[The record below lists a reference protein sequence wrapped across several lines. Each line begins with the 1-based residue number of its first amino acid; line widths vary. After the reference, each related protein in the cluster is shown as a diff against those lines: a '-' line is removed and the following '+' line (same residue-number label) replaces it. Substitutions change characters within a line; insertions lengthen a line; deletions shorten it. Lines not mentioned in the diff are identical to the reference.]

1 MVFLSRFSLANR
13 SLIAL
18 ASITVVLVG
27 FVVLP
32 LLKQDELPPVTY
44 PAIELITAYP
54 GATPEQVEQDVTTPL
69 EENIRGLQ
77 QVQQVTSQSSGRL
90 SLITVLYN
98 DGTDLD
104 TAQQKLAA
112 QVRQVQPALP
122 ANVTPELQAFNPADL
137 PILLLTVTST
147 EDVQVL
153 APALNQYVLPAL
165 QGVSGVGAITITGV
179 RQQVVT
185 VNLDLHK
192 LQTYGIS
199 LDQVQQALQANN
211 MTIPAG
217 EVTSN
222 DQTFAI
228 RVGNTFNSLQDL
240 ENLIVGR
247 AGNPSPGPGQP
258 SSNAGTRQVSLGDIA
273 SIKED
278 LAPASTLTRVNGK
291 PSLGIAITKTADGNT
306 VAISQ
311 AIKAQLPDLETK
323 LGHHARITILDDQAL
338 AIQAS
343 IAGLV
348 REGLLGAGFAILVI
362 LLFLLSLRSTL
373 VIAISIPLSVIIALI
388 ALWTQGYSLNVM
400 TLAGL
405 IIAVGRIVDDSIV
418 VLENI
423 SRHLRNG
430 EPKRTATLSGVQE
443 VAGAITAS
451 TLTTVAVFLPLA
463 FLGGFVGEYT
473 HPLALTI
480 TFALLASL
488 LIALT
493 VIPVLAYWFLKA
505 PRHVHEQQVSS
516 AKSTLLERGYTPL
529 ITWVTTHR
537 MLTVMLAIVLLAGS
551 FGLLPLLPV
560 NAFSSQGATSF
571 SFTLTLPPNTSL
583 ARTDLAARQVEGV
596 LAGTHG
602 IQTYQATVGTSAIGS
617 SPTGG
622 TNAATFTVTVKHN
635 VALPTVQHTVQDRL
649 NTLVD
654 IGTLSFQ
661 TQINDIVDV
670 TVQAPDEQMLRQAT
684 RQVFDAVK
692 QTPNTTDAASDL
704 ASAVPFINVQVD
716 PGKASLHGLTALQVG
731 QALQEIYT
739 GNIVT
744 RVVLNGIQ
752 QGVELKIAT
761 QAFTLQQMQNMLIPG
776 PSGAVRLGDVA
787 AITRVNG
794 PLQITH
800 MDGSR
805 AATITLTVTGQNV
818 GGVIQDVQNR
828 LATLTLPRGAT
839 AQLGGTATGANN
851 VLTQLLLAL
860 LFAIPIVMII
870 MVVTFRS
877 VIQPFILLVSIPFAA
892 AGAIVLAVITQT
904 AISDS
909 TLFGFLMLIGIVVTN
924 AIVLIDRVN
933 HFRARGMDA
942 RAAVIAGGQQRVRPI
957 LMTAVA
963 TIMALI
969 PVALGIGGADNAIIS
984 SSLAII
990 VIGGLASSTFLTL
1003 LFVPTLYVIVENT
1016 RDRLSKKQDT
1026 ALLETGEQIAI
1037 EG

>member
-18 ASITVVLVG
+18 ASVAVILAG
-27 FVVLP
+27 LVVLP
-32 LLKQDELPPVTY
+32 LLKQDELPPITY
-44 PAIELITAYP
+44 PAIELIAAYP
-54 GATPEQVEQDVTTPL
+54 GATPEQVEQDITTPL

-77 QVQQVTSQSSGRL
+77 QVQQVTSQSSEGL

-122 ANVTPELQAFNPADL
+122 TNVTPALQVFNPADL

-147 EDVQVL
+147 EDVQTL
-153 APALNQYVLPAL
+153 APALNQYVLPTL
-165 QGVSGVGAITITGV
+165 QGVSGVGTVTVTGV
-179 RQQVVT
+179 RQHIVT
-185 VNLDLHK
+185 VTLDLNK

-199 LDQVQQALQANN
+199 LNQVQQALQANN

-217 EVTSN
+217 EVTAN

-240 ENLIVGR
+240 ENLIIGR
-247 AGNPSPGPGQP
+247 VGNPSPGSTQP
-258 SSNAGTRQVSLGDIA
+258 SSSAVSRPVRLGDVA
-273 SIKED
+273 SVQED
-278 LAPASTLTRVNGK
+278 LAPSSTLTRVNGQ

-306 VAISQ
+306 VAVSQ

-323 LGHHARITILDDQAL
+323 LGHHARITVLDDQAP

-343 IAGLV
+343 IAELA
-348 REGLLGAGFAILVI
+348 REGLLGAAFAILVI
-362 LLFLLSLRSTL
+362 LLFLLSLRSTA

-388 ALWTQGYSLNVM
+388 ALWIQGYSLNVI

-405 IIAVGRIVDDSIV
+405 IIAVGRIVDDAIV

-430 EPKRTATLSGVQE
+430 ESKRTATLSGVQE
-443 VAGAITAS
+443 VASAITAS

-463 FLGGFVGEYT
+463 FIGGFVGEYT

-480 TFALLASL
+480 TIALLASL

-505 PRHVHEQQVSS
+505 PERVHEQQVSS
-516 AKSTLLERGYTPL
+516 AKPTLLERGYTPL

-537 MLTVMLAIVLLAGS
+537 VLTVILAIMLLVGS
-551 FGLLPLLPV
+551 FALLPLLPV
-560 NAFSSQGATSF
+560 NVFSNQGATSF

-596 LAGTHG
+596 LAETQG
-602 IQTYQATVGTSAIGS
+602 IQTYQATVGTSATGS
-617 SPTGG
+617 STAGE
-622 TNAATFTVTVKHN
+622 TNAATFTVTVKPN
-635 VALPTVQHTVQDRL
+635 VALPAVQHTVQDRL
-649 NTLVD
+649 NALVN

-661 TQINDIVDV
+661 TQINNIVDV
-670 TVQAPDEQMLRQAT
+670 TVQAPDDQTLRQAT
-684 RQVFDAVK
+684 QQVFDAVK
-692 QTPNTTDAASDL
+692 QTPNTTGATSDL
-704 ASAVPFINVQVD
+704 GSAVPFINVQVD
-716 PGKASLHGLTALQVG
+716 QGLASLRGLTALQVG

-739 GNIVT
+739 GNMVT

-761 QAFTLQQMQNMLIPG
+761 SAYTIQQMQTMLIPG
-776 PSGAVRLGDVA
+776 PLGAVRLGEVA
-787 AITRVNG
+787 TITQVNG
-794 PLQITH
+794 PVQITH
-800 MDGSR
+800 IDGSR

-818 GGVIQDVQNR
+818 GGVIQEVQNR
-828 LATLTLPRGAT
+828 LATLTLPHDAT
-839 AQLGGTATGANN
+839 AQLGGTATEANN

-860 LFAIPIVMII
+860 LFAIPIVLII
-870 MVVTFRS
+870 MAVTFRS
-877 VIQPFILLVSIPFAA
+877 VIQPLILLVSIPFAA
-892 AGAIVLAVITQT
+892 VGALVLAAITQT

-963 TIMALI
+963 TIMALMPI
-969 PVALGIGGADNAIIS
+969 ALGIGGANNAIVS

-1016 RDRLSKKQDT
+1016 RDRWKKKQNT
-1026 ALLETGEQIAI
+1026 AL
-1037 EG
+1037 

>member
-1 MVFLSRFSLANR
+1 MVFLTRFSLANR

-18 ASITVVLVG
+18 ASVAVVLVG

-77 QVQQVTSQSSGRL
+77 QVQQVTSQSSEGL
-90 SLITVLYN
+90 SLITVLFN

-122 ANVTPELQAFNPADL
+122 TNVTPGLRVFNPADI
-137 PILLLTVTST
+137 PVLLLTVTST

-165 QGVSGVGAITITGV
+165 QGVNGVGAVTITGV
-179 RQQVVT
+179 RQQIVT
-185 VNLDLHK
+185 VTLDLNK
-192 LQTYGIS
+192 LQAYGIS
-199 LDQVQQALQANN
+199 PDQVQQALQANN

-217 EVTSN
+217 EATAN

-240 ENLIVGR
+240 GNLVVGR
-247 AGNPSPGPGQP
+247 ADNPSSRPSQP
-258 SSNAGTRQVSLGDIA
+258 ASMLVRLGDVA
-273 SIKED
+273 SIRED
-278 LAPASTLTRVNGK
+278 LAPSSTLTRVNGK

-306 VAISQ
+306 VAVSQ
-311 AIKAQLPDLETK
+311 AIRAQLPDLEAK
-323 LGHHARITILDDQAL
+323 LGHSAQVTVLDDQAP

-343 IAGLV
+343 IAELV
-348 REGLLGAGFAILVI
+348 REGLLGAAFAILVI
-362 LLFLLSLRSTL
+362 LLFLLSLRSTA
-373 VIAISIPLSVIIALI
+373 VISISIPLSVIIALI

-405 IIAVGRIVDDSIV
+405 IIAVGRIVDDAIV

-443 VAGAITAS
+443 VASAITAS

-463 FLGGFVGEYT
+463 FIGGFVGEYT

-493 VIPVLAYWFLKA
+493 VIPVLAYWFLKE
-505 PRHVHEQQVSS
+505 PGRVHEQQVSS
-516 AKSTLLERGYTPL
+516 AKPTLLERGYTPL
-529 ITWVTTHR
+529 ITWVTNHR
-537 MLTVMLAIVLLAGS
+537 LLTVVLAIVLLAGS
-551 FGLLPLLPV
+551 FALLPLLPV
-560 NAFSSQGATSF
+560 NAFSNQGATSF

-596 LAGTHG
+596 LAEAQG
-602 IQTYQATVGTSAIGS
+602 IQNYQATVGTSATGS
-617 SPTGG
+617 SATGG
-622 TNAATFTVTVKHN
+622 TNAATFTVTVKPN
-635 VALPTVQHTVQDRL
+635 VALATVQRTVQDRL
-649 NTLVD
+649 DTLAN

-661 TQINDIVDV
+661 TQINNIVDV
-670 TVQAPDEQMLRQAT
+670 TVQAPDEQTLRQAT
-684 RQVFDAVK
+684 GQVFDVVK
-692 QTPNTTDAASDL
+692 QTPNTMDAISDL

-739 GNIVT
+739 GNMVT

-752 QGVELKIAT
+752 QEVELKIANPAST
-761 QAFTLQQMQNMLIPG
+761 IQQMQMMLIPAL
-776 PSGAVRLGDVA
+776 SGTVRLGDVA
-787 AITRVNG
+787 TITQVNG
-794 PLQITH
+794 PVQIIH

-805 AATITLTVTGQNV
+805 AATITLTVTGQNA
-818 GGVIQDVQNR
+818 GGVIQEVQHR
-828 LATLTLPRGAT
+828 LATLTLPHGAT
-839 AQLGGTATGANN
+839 AQLGGTATAANN
-851 VLTQLLLAL
+851 VLAQLLLAL
-860 LFAIPIVMII
+860 LFAIPTVLII

-877 VIQPFILLVSIPFAA
+877 IIQPLILLVSIPFAA
-892 AGAIVLAVITQT
+892 VGAIVLAVITQT
-904 AISDS
+904 AISSS

-963 TIMALI
+963 TIMALM
-969 PVALGIGGADNAIIS
+969 PMALGIGGADNAIVS
-984 SSLAII
+984 SSLAVI

-1003 LFVPTLYVIVENT
+1003 LFVPTLYVIVENA
-1016 RDRLSKKQDT
+1016 RDRLSKKQDMS
-1026 ALLETGEQIAI
+1026 LQETGEQIAI
-1037 EG
+1037 KR